1 MHILTV
7 DFALTLEVENDK
19 LELNATIISLFISL

>member
-7 DFALTLEVENDK
+7 DFALTLEVENDQ